1 MLASLPLAS
10 ALPVGGRSGLTAIV
24 ALTTLTVRPQ
34 RTIIHLLSTFAVR
47 PQRTIIHLLSTLA
60 VLPQHTV
67 IHLLS
72 TLAVLPQH
80 TVIHLLST
88 LAVRPQH
95 NCHTPVINARRP
107 SSTQLSYI
115 CYQHSPSFLN
125 TIIVYL
131 LSTLAVCP
139 QHCIRTCYKYS
150 QSVVNTVSYSCYEH
164 FPSVLNTILLL
175 YFFFLST
182 LHVCPPLTP
191 YYAPIFV
198 QHSPITFYSDL
209 FQCSRRRPR
218 LSKKCNRPGSES
230 ADKWTSRR
238 VKGRLFERCD

>member
-1 MLASLPLAS
+1 MSRCPMMAAMEKAVALDDSCDLTGVLASLPLAS

-34 RTIIHLLSTFAVR
+34 RTIIHLLST
-47 PQRTIIHLLSTLA
+47 
-60 VLPQHTV
+60 
-67 IHLLS
+67 
-72 TLAVLPQH
+72 
-80 TVIHLLST
+80 

-95 NCHTPVINARRP
+95 NCHTSVINIRRLFL
-107 SSTQLSYI
+107 TQLSYI
-115 CYQHSPSFLN
+115 CYQHSPSVL
-125 TIIVYL
+125 
-131 LSTLAVCP
+131 
-139 QHCIRTCYKYS
+139 
-150 QSVVNTVSYSCYEH
+150 NTVSYSCYEH

>member
-1 MLASLPLAS
+1 MEKAVALDDSCDLTGVLASLPLAS

-34 RTIIHLLSTFAVR
+34 RTIIHLLSTLAVR

-95 NCHTPVINARRP
+95 NCHTSVINIRRLFL
-107 SSTQLSYI
+107 TQLSYI
-115 CYQHSPSFLN
+115 CYQHSPSVL
-125 TIIVYL
+125 
-131 LSTLAVCP
+131 
-139 QHCIRTCYKYS
+139 
-150 QSVVNTVSYSCYEH
+150 NTVSEPVINTHSPSSTLYHTPVMNISRPSSTQYYCCTSSFYQR
-164 FPSVLNTILLL
+164 FMSVL
-175 YFFFLST
+175 
-182 LHVCPPLTP
+182 
-191 YYAPIFV
+191 
-198 QHSPITFYSDL
+198 
-209 FQCSRRRPR
+209 R
-218 LSKKCNRPGSES
+218 
-230 ADKWTSRR
+230 
-238 VKGRLFERCD
+238 